1 MKFIKDFVWDI
12 RPFQSVFDELSKYIF
27 SDTKILVAVS
37 GGPDSMF
44 VSVLMYEFFKVKNF
58 DYKNLYFIHCNH
70 KTRVETDQ
78 EEKFVQ
84 TFFSGF
90 NLSVATY
97 LWNWHTEDDLRQW
110 RYNRFNDDI
119 KKYWIKY

>member
-1 MKFIKDFVWDI
+1 M
-12 RPFQSVFDELSKYIF
+12 FDELSKYIF

-97 LWNWHTEDDLRQW
+97 L
-110 RYNRFNDDI
+110 
-119 KKYWIKY
+119 